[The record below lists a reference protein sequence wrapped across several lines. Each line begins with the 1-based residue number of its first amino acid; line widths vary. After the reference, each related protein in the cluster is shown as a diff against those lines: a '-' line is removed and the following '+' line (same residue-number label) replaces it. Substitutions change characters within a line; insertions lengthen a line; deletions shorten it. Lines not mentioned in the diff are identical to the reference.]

1 MRGIDMTSPSIQ
13 EQAGKVL
20 GLAAGYVGAR
30 TVSIGLDHGMFAALA
45 DAGTLSPQALADGTG
60 RDPFY
65 VEVWC
70 RAALASELLERDDA
84 SYRLAPHVATLL
96 LDETSPAFAG
106 AMFTVLQLP
115 EVFDLF
121 SENLAT
127 GQRTWWDEVSP
138 KFIETVGKT
147 GTPFNV
153 RLIPGGLDQVPGLTI
168 GEGTEVC
175 ELACGL
181 GVGLQ
186 RMAEHYPGA
195 RFVGVDG
202 DAYSIDEAWQRLED
216 AGVADR
222 VETVVSTLERIDFDD
237 RFDLVTIN
245 ISMHEARDLERV
257 TRNVHRA
264 LRDGGHFV
272 ISDLPFPD
280 TDEGLRTVPGRLMSG
295 IQYFEALIGDQ
306 LLPTSRY
313 VELLEDAGFEQ
324 VDSFQLTPVHVV
336 VHGVK

>member
-1 MRGIDMTSPSIQ
+1 VRLAEVGGVEGVADPYFRCAFGETMQKTVVDAVLHKDTRAIGADLPGGIEI
-13 EQAGKVL
+13 GKHRAAHGVL
-20 GLAAGYVGAR
+20 DIGVVENDQRRLAAKLHRRVLHLRSRQRQHFLHAR
-30 TVSIGLDHGMFAALA
+30 RVRNI
-45 DAGTLSPQALADGTG
+45 AGRLPLGTG
-60 RDPFY
+60 PD
-65 VEVWC
+65 
-70 RAALASELLERDDA
+70 
-84 SYRLAPHVATLL
+84 LL
-96 LDETSPAFAG
+96 LD
-106 AMFTVLQLP
+106 
-115 EVFDLF
+115 
-121 SENLAT
+121 
-127 GQRTWWDEVSP
+127 
-138 KFIETVGKT
+138 
-147 GTPFNV
+147 
-153 RLIPGGLDQVPGLTI
+153 
-168 GEGTEVC
+168 
-175 ELACGL
+175 
-181 GVGLQ
+181 
-186 RMAEHYPGA
+186 
-195 RFVGVDG
+195 
-202 DAYSIDEAWQRLED
+202 
-216 AGVADR
+216 GVADR